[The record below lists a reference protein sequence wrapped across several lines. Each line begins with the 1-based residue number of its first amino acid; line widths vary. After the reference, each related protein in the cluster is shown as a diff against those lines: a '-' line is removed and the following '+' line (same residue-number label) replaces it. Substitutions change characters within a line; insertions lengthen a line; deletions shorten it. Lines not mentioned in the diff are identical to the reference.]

1 MTVRRNSLV
10 AVFVFLLVV
19 LGLGYL
25 WYTATPKANTV
36 TVLVSESFDLQQL
49 VIQTGF
55 YSINSTT
62 DEDLLKMGLEQ
73 AVFDG
78 ISKYSFETICGEND
92 FLIFYDQ
99 QYYTIIRHFIA
110 NDFYDGIPKP
120 HQYNFTFEKIDE
132 ELFVILDV
140 VGQDP
145 MTIRKKLMPVF
156 MSKSLL
162 WASPIAIESR

>member
-1 MTVRRNSLV
+1 MRRKSFV

-19 LGLGYL
+19 LGLVYL
-25 WYTATPKANTV
+25 WYTTTSKANTA
-36 TVLVSESFDLQQL
+36 TVLVGESLDLRRV

-62 DEDLLKMGLEQ
+62 DEDLLKKGLEQ

-78 ISKYSFETICGEND
+78 VSKYSFETICGEND

-99 QYYTIIRHFIA
+99 QYYTIIRHFIP
-110 NDFYDGIPKP
+110 NDFYDGIPSP
-120 HQYNFTFEKIDE
+120 HHYHFSIDKSE
-132 ELFVILDV
+132 DDMYVILKV

-162 WASPIAIESR
+162 WASPIVIESL

>member
-1 MTVRRNSLV
+1 M

-19 LGLGYL
+19 LGLVYL
-25 WYTATPKANTV
+25 WYTTTSKANTA
-36 TVLVSESFDLQQL
+36 TVLVGESLDLRRV

-62 DEDLLKMGLEQ
+62 DEDLLKKGLEQ

-78 ISKYSFETICGEND
+78 VSKYSFETICGEND

-99 QYYTIIRHFIA
+99 QYYTIIRHFIP
-110 NDFYDGIPKP
+110 NDFYDGIPSP
-120 HQYNFTFEKIDE
+120 HHYHFSIEKSEDDMY
-132 ELFVILDV
+132 VILKV

-162 WASPIAIESR
+162 WASPIVRESL

>member
-1 MTVRRNSLV
+1 M

-19 LGLGYL
+19 LGLVYL
-25 WYTATPKANTV
+25 WYTTTSKANTA
-36 TVLVSESFDLQQL
+36 TVLVGESLDLRRV

-62 DEDLLKMGLEQ
+62 DEDLLKKGLEQ

-78 ISKYSFETICGEND
+78 VSKYSFETICGEND

-99 QYYTIIRHFIA
+99 QYYTIIRHFIP
-110 NDFYDGIPKP
+110 NDFYDGIPSP
-120 HQYNFTFEKIDE
+120 HHYHFSIDKSE
-132 ELFVILDV
+132 DDMYVILKV

-162 WASPIAIESR
+162 WASPIVIESL